1 MKHQSGRKKLN
12 MKSPHRTALLRN
24 QMIHLIE
31 FGHLTTTKPR
41 IKEVQRL
48 VEKLVTVARV
58 GSDFNTRRRVMAL
71 IPYKESAILKLI
83 NEVAPR
89 YVSRPGGYT
98 RTIPLGRRVS
108 DTAPMARL
116 EWV

>member
-12 MKSPHRTALLRN
+12 LKSPHRTALLRN

-48 VEKLVTVARV
+48 IEKLVTVARV
-58 GSDFNTRRRVMAL
+58 GNDFNTRRRVMAL
-71 IPYKESAILKLI
+71 IPYKETAILKLI

-108 DTAPMARL
+108 
-116 EWV
+116 